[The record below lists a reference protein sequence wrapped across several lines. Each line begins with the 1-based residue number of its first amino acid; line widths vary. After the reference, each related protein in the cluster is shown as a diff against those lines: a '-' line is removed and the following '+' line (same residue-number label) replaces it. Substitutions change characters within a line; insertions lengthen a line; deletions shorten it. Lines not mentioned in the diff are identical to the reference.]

1 MIPDRIIDGYGLNI
15 RMIDV
20 IKTQVPPNEVLILTC
35 DNGIAC
41 FEAIDY
47 AKSLGMTVIV
57 TDHHTVGEKTFPT
70 QILLFTPH
78 LEIIH
83 LKKFQAQRLLINYVN

>member
-20 IKTQVPPNEVLILTC
+20 IKTQVPPNEVLVLTC

-57 TDHHTVGEKTFPT
+57 TDHHTVGKKLPNADFIVHPA
-70 QILLFTPH
+70 LG
-78 LEIIH
+78 IIR